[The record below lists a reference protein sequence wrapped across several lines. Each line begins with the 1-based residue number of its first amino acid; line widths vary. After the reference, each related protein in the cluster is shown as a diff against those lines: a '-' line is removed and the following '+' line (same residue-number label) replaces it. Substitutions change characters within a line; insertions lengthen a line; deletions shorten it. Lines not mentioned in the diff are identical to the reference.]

1 MMEENH
7 QDFAGPDG
15 PIGFTLHGEGPPL
28 FLVGG
33 LGSTSRIW
41 GDFPKLLGRSFL
53 VICPDNRGV
62 GASRG
67 GTPFTLAVQASDLV
81 SLMDHLGLGSAAFL
95 GASLGGSI
103 VLETARRYPAR
114 VDRMVLISCSARLGM
129 HGRALMKLLN
139 RLLGHAP
146 PGLFGELLTLLSF
159 APPFHER
166 HPALIRQVAAL
177 YGLDAADVEGT
188 RQQIRHL
195 LSSWD
200 VGPRLAAVTAPALV
214 LAGARDPIIPVEA
227 TRELA
232 AALPGARLRIVPDAA
247 HSVLAEGGEEVLA
260 EIIAFLMDA
269 GVEKPVAH
277 DSV

>member
-1 MMEENH
+1 MTHETPEV
-7 QDFAGPDG
+7 FSGPDG
-15 PIGFTLHGEGPPL
+15 PIGFSVHGEGPPL

-33 LGSTSRIW
+33 LGSTARIW
-41 GDFPKLLGRSFL
+41 GDFPGLLGRSFF
-53 VICPDNRGV
+53 VVCPDNRGV
-62 GASRG
+62 GSSRG
-67 GTPFTLAVQASDLV
+67 GAPFTLAVQAKDLV
-81 SLMDHLGLGSAAFL
+81 SLMDHLGLEHAALL

-114 VDRMVLISCSARLGM
+114 VDHMVLVSCSARLGT
-129 HGRALMKLLN
+129 HGRALMEALE
-139 RLLGHAP
+139 RLLDHVP

-166 HPALIRQVAAL
+166 HPALIRHVAAL

-188 RQQIRHL
+188 RRQLRHL
-195 LSSWD
+195 LSGWD
-200 VGPRLAAVTAPALV
+200 LGPHLATITAPALV
-214 LAGARDPIIPVEA
+214 LAGGRDPIIPVEA

-232 AALPGARLRIVPDAA
+232 EALPGARFRLVPDAA

-260 EIIAFLMDA
+260 EVITFLMDGEA
-269 GVEKPVAH
+269 EKPVAG